1 MASYIFRYFEAI
13 SLGETIRLLLTAA
26 KVDWT
31 EECPEWPKEK
41 PNQPFGR
48 LPVLIER
55 SADGSPDFVLSESST
70 IERYLAR
77 TYGFL
82 PMDPRGAA
90 VQEQLRDRQ
99 IDMIMSFR
107 GHSTVSD
114 GAKEEAYAK
123 FEGLLDKMI
132 SIHTDILRE
141 NGNTGYSF
149 GSKLSYTDMAMY
161 SFMKMFFVQLVQYS
175 EKVPRLFKAK
185 LTPEL
190 VKLVTTLEADPLLS
204 AYVSQRGSLATYV
217 LQE

>member
-1 MASYIFRYFEAI
+1 MTSYIFRYFDTI
-13 SLGETIRLLLTAA
+13 GLGETIRLLLTAA

-31 EECPEWPKEK
+31 EENPEWPQEK
-41 PNQPFGR
+41 ANQPFGR

-82 PMDPRGAA
+82 PIDPRGAA
-90 VQEQLRDRQ
+90 LQEQLRDRQ
-99 IDMIMSFR
+99 IDLIMSFR
-107 GHSTVSD
+107 GHLTLSD
-114 GAKEEAYAK
+114 SAKEEAYAK
-123 FEGLLDKMI
+123 FEGLLDKMVN
-132 SIHTDILRE
+132 IHTAILRE

-161 SFMKMFFVQLVQYS
+161 SFMKMFVIQFVQYS
-175 EKVPRLFKAK
+175 EKVPKLFKAK

-190 VKLVTTLEADPLLS
+190 IKMASTLEADPLLE
-204 AYVSQRGSLATYV
+204 AYVSKRGRVADV
-217 LQE
+217 VQV